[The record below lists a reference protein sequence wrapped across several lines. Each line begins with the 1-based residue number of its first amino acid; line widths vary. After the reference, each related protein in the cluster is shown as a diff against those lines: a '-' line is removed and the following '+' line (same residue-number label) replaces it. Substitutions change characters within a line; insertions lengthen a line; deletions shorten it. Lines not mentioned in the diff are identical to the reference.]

1 MPFTRYQKA
10 PRELREAKTKVWW
23 DIKSCPVPQGYDPL
37 LVRRS
42 IESVLYK
49 RKYHGPL
56 TIIAFGNLEDIAVEV
71 LRAYSDTGIV
81 MKHDPFFESACADIL
96 GCTSSISTI
105 MKEMRN
111 WKYVG
116 GSMGDRDIF
125 SAYDYDP
132 DFKPPNFTWKD
143 LLEDA
148 KIDCAGKSIEDTGEP
163 GGGIFCAVC
172 ITYCAGGTRVEDAVL
187 TVEHS
192 LSSLS
197 SCAYTSMI
205 YKTIPS
211 SLALR
216 GQQAPIFVASSHVS
230 DPELVVQEVN
240 QCMTVGDAT
249 RNVRKTDN
257 DRFGKHAIGGRDG
270 KIYMVTDPRDK
281 DAVNP
286 KPGTLRHAVIQEE
299 PLWII
304 FSRDM
309 IIKLKEELIMNSFKT
324 IDGRG
329 ASVHI
334 AGGACIY
341 SPVRDPMHP
350 DFSFTMSFGHKFLS
364 WGHTLIFLL

>member
-23 DIKSCPVPQGYDPL
+23 DIKSCPVPEGYDPL

-172 ITYCAGGTRVEDAVL
+172 ITYCAGGTRVEDGDLITHLRSETHEIEMFGKSAKTL
-187 TVEHS
+187 FDGE
-192 LSSLS
+192 LRL
-197 SCAYTSMI
+197 AYKWGA
-205 YKTIPS
+205 YP
-211 SLALR
+211 LR
-216 GQQAPIFVASSHVS
+216 GQQGSSH
-230 DPELVVQEVN
+230 PQ
-240 QCMTVGDAT
+240 QIA
-249 RNVRKTDN
+249 K
-257 DRFGKHAIGGRDG
+257 
-270 KIYMVTDPRDK
+270 
-281 DAVNP
+281 
-286 KPGTLRHAVIQEE
+286 
-299 PLWII
+299 
-304 FSRDM
+304 
-309 IIKLKEELIMNSFKT
+309 
-324 IDGRG
+324 
-329 ASVHI
+329 VHS
-334 AGGACIY
+334 G
-341 SPVRDPMHP
+341 S
-350 DFSFTMSFGHKFLS
+350 
-364 WGHTLIFLL
+364 